1 MQPER
6 LSDDEL
12 SAYLAACPGEAAA
25 LVLEMRHVVLTTA
38 PQVTEAIRFGTLCYF
53 KSDHEYGA
61 IGGNV
66 CMIDGRGGG
75 VTLAFL
81 HGAALPDPA
90 GLLRGRAK
98 AKRSVPIRTEHDAR
112 RPEISELI
120 RAAAGYEP

>member
-1 MQPER
+1 MQPQR

-38 PQVTEAIRFGTLCYF
+38 PQVSEAIRFGALCYF
-53 KSDHEYGA
+53 KPDHEYGA

-66 CMIDGRGGG
+66 CMIDGRGSG
-75 VTLAFL
+75 VSLAFL

-90 GLLRGRAK
+90 GLFQGRAK
-98 AKRSVPIRTEHDAR
+98 AKRSVDIRTERDAR
-112 RPEISELI
+112 RREIRELI
-120 RAAAGYEP
+120 RAAAAHEP